1 MSFIRA
7 PKRPWAALEQVR
19 TFSILSAH
27 VHKACRRS
35 TSEFT
40 QRGPMGGSL
49 GGINDP
55 NTRIMGLP
63 RSLSTGQLLEGS
75 HEGLV
80 SFT

>member
-1 MSFIRA
+1 
-7 PKRPWAALEQVR
+7 
-19 TFSILSAH
+19 
-27 VHKACRRS
+27 
-35 TSEFT
+35 
-40 QRGPMGGSL
+40 MGGSL

-80 SFT
+80 SPAQAFERLILLQRMEVGWSSHAVASCGYVQAFTSPAELAVEQA